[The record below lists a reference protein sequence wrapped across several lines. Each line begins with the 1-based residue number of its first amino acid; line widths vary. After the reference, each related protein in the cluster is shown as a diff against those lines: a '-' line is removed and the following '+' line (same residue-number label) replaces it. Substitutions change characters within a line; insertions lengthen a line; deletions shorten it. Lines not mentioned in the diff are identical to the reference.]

1 MSPFNQ
7 LTSCLRRKQLDAG
20 QSVVLELDLSHGLAS
35 APPSGPLEALRS
47 GRMPGLREVVRGL
60 HRGTKD
66 EHVVG
71 LIVHT
76 GICPLTLTDADEL
89 GAAIAEFTKAKPS
102 IAFTESFGELSSDLA
117 GYRIA
122 LNAAQ
127 IWMGPAG
134 GLGLVGVHLSITLL
148 RGMLEKL
155 GIKPEFAQRK
165 EYKSAA
171 EQFAGVEV
179 SEANREMMQR
189 IADDLLAD
197 TVERTAT
204 ARSVSTEAVREAVA
218 HAPLNAADA
227 LAAKLI
233 DHIGYR
239 DEVYAWAEK
248 NWPSELAAK
257 KASKG
262 KDSKGKDGERAFGL
276 KYVHRYTK
284 VPASEQLKRFTE
296 GKRDQLAVVDVQGGI
311 VNGFGRPRGGDAG
324 SDAVNEKLRA
334 IGRED
339 RIKAVVLRVN
349 SPGGSYVASDAIRR
363 EVLRLRE
370 SGRPV
375 VASMGNVAA
384 SGGYFVAMGADEI
397 VANPSTLTGSIG
409 VLAGKMSTDE
419 LREKIGV
426 KAESID
432 AGEMAS
438 MMGSL
443 HPFTSEQ
450 WDTLNTWLDAVYA
463 DFTEKAAQDRGL
475 DLAVLE
481 PLARGRVW
489 TGSDAHR
496 NQLVDHLGG
505 LDLAVDRA
513 CELAKLDRRKVVLHS
528 ASPLDFLD
536 NLRPAE
542 SSESKGV
549 QAGVGSGLGLIG
561 DAGLTGP
568 EVLFAHLA
576 ELAGIYVPHGVLSLP
591 FEVRIG

>member
-1 MSPFNQ
+1 MNPLNQ
-7 LTSCLRRKQLDAG
+7 LGSCLRRKQLDAG
-20 QSVVLELDLSHGLAS
+20 QRVVLEIDLSHGLAS
-35 APPSGPLEALRS
+35 APPGSPLEALRS
-47 GRMPGLREVVRGL
+47 GRLPGLREVVRGL
-60 HRGTKD
+60 RRGAQDT
-66 EHVVG
+66 HVVG

-76 GICPLTLTDADEL
+76 GTCPLSLADADEL
-89 GAAIAEFTKAKPS
+89 GVAIAEFTKTKPS

-122 LNAAQ
+122 LNASS

-155 GIKPEFAQRK
+155 GLKPEFGQRK

-171 EQFAGVEV
+171 EQFAGSDV

-189 IADDLLAD
+189 IADDLLAN
-197 TVERTAT
+197 TVERAAS
-204 ARSVSTEAVREAVA
+204 ARSLAPETVREAVA
-218 HAPLNAADA
+218 HAPLNSADA
-227 LAAKLI
+227 LAAQLI

-239 DEVYAWAEK
+239 DEVYAWAEEH
-248 NWPSELAAK
+248 WPAEKKEAAK
-257 KASKG
+257 QNKG
-262 KDSKGKDGERAFGL
+262 AERAFGL

-284 VPASEQLKRFTE
+284 EPAGEQLRRLFE

-311 VNGFGRPRGGDAG
+311 VPGFGNPRGGNAG
-324 SDAVNEKLRA
+324 SDAINEKLRA

-339 RIKAVVLRVN
+339 LIKAVVLRVN
-349 SPGGSYVASDAIRR
+349 SPGGSYIASDAIRR

-370 SGRPV
+370 SGRTV

-384 SGGYFVAMGADEI
+384 SGGYFVAMGAEEI

-419 LREKIGV
+419 LRDKIGV
-426 KAESID
+426 KAESVD

-438 MMGSL
+438 MMGAL
-443 HPFTSEQ
+443 HPFTPGQ

-475 DLAVLE
+475 DLEVLE

-513 CELAKLDRRKVVLHS
+513 CALAGLDRKKVALHS
-528 ASPLDFLD
+528 ASPLEFLD
-536 NLRPAE
+536 ALRPAD

-549 QAGVGSGLGLIG
+549 QAGLAGGLGSRNSSPLTSLTG
-561 DAGLTGP
+561 FTGP
-568 EVLFAHLA
+568 EELLA
-576 ELAGIYVPHGVLSLP
+576 GLAALAGIHVPNGVLSLP
-591 FEVRIG
+591 FDIRLG

>member
-1 MSPFNQ
+1 MLSLNQ
-7 LTSCLRRKQLDAG
+7 LGSCLRRKQLDAG
-20 QSVVLELDLSHGLAS
+20 QRIVLELDLSHGLAS

-60 HRGTKD
+60 RRGAGD
-66 EHVVG
+66 DHVVG

-76 GICPLTLTDADEL
+76 GTCPLTLADADEL
-89 GAAIAEFTKAKPS
+89 GAAIAEFTAHKPS

-122 LNAAQ
+122 LNATQ

-148 RGMLEKL
+148 RGLLEKL
-155 GIKPEFAQRK
+155 GLNPEFGQRQ

-171 EQFAGVEV
+171 EQFAGTEV

-189 IADDLLAD
+189 IADDLLAN
-197 TVERTAT
+197 TVERAAA
-204 ARSVSTEAVREAVA
+204 ARSVSAEAVHEAVA
-218 HAPLNAADA
+218 RAPLTSTDA
-227 LAAKLI
+227 LAAQLI
-233 DHIGYR
+233 DRIGYR
-239 DEVYAWAEK
+239 DEVYAWATEH
-248 NWPSELAAK
+248 WPVEGSEHRNA
-257 KASKG
+257 
-262 KDSKGKDGERAFGL
+262 KDGKAAERAFGL

-284 VPASEQLKRFTE
+284 EPAAEQLRRLVE
-296 GKRDQLAVVDVQGGI
+296 GKRDQLAVVDVHGGI
-311 VNGFGRPRGGDAG
+311 VNGFGRPRGGEAG
-324 SDAVNEKLRA
+324 ADAVNEKLRA
-334 IGRED
+334 VGRQD
-339 RIKAVVLRVN
+339 RIKAVVLRVD
-349 SPGGSYVASDAIRR
+349 SPGGSYIASDAIRR

-375 VASMGNVAA
+375 VASMGSVAA

-409 VLAGKMSTDE
+409 VLAGKMSTDD

-438 MMGSL
+438 MMSAL
-443 HPFTSEQ
+443 HRFTAEQ

-475 DLAVLE
+475 DLDVLE

-496 NQLVDHLGG
+496 NKLVDHLGG

-513 CELAKLDRRKVVLHS
+513 CDRAGLDRQKVALHS
-528 ASPLDFLD
+528 ASPLEFLEA
-536 NLRPAE
+536 LRPAD

-549 QAGVGSGLGLIG
+549 QAGVGSAPAGAGGL
-561 DAGLTGP
+561 AGP
-568 EVLFAHLA
+568 EAWFAHLA

-591 FEVRIG
+591 SDMRLG